1 VGRGSTINV
10 QRQPWKKENNKV
22 IFNQANKTMDI
33 LRIATAGSVDDGK
46 STLIGRL
53 LYETNSIT
61 KDKIEALESA
71 SKRKGLDF
79 LDLSLLTDGLIA
91 EREQG
96 ITIDV
101 AHIYFSTPTR
111 KYIIADTPGHVEYTR
126 NMVTGASNVKV
137 SLILVDARQGL
148 VEQTA
153 RHLSIAA
160 MLRIPKVIICVNKMD
175 LVQYQEST
183 FEAIK
188 ASLTEL
194 VAQTTFEGQEVSFL
208 PISSLYGQNITKKA
222 EHMPWF
228 SGNTL
233 LGELEA
239 FEYAETLAHA
249 PARFPVQ
256 FVVRPMTEAY
266 HDFRGYAGKISS
278 GTFKVGDAIR
288 VLPTGQESTIAT
300 IEKFENKLSEGK
312 AGDSVVITL
321 STDIDISRGNTIV
334 LANDTA
340 APQLKDFSAQVCWLD
355 HQALTPG
362 KTYLLQHGINTTKA
376 KISQITERLDVV
388 AQTSTEGVDSL
399 KLNEIGRIALRTAQP
414 ISADVYSKNPANGA
428 FILIDEFSNSTVGVG
443 FVQ

>member
-1 VGRGSTINV
+1 
-10 QRQPWKKENNKV
+10 
-22 IFNQANKTMDI
+22 MDI

-137 SLILVDARQGL
+137 SLILVDARQGV

-153 RHLSIAA
+153 RHLSIASL
-160 MLRIPKVIICVNKMD
+160 LRIPKVIICINKMD
-175 LVQYQEST
+175 LVQYQQST
-183 FEAIK
+183 FESIQN
-188 ASLTEL
+188 SLTEL
-194 VAQTTFEGQEVSFL
+194 ITQTTFEGQEISFL
-208 PISSLYGQNITKKA
+208 PISSLYGQNITQAA
-222 EHMPWF
+222 EHMPWYQ
-228 SGNTL
+228 GNTL

-239 FEYAETLAHA
+239 FEFAETQSKAA
-249 PARFPVQ
+249 ARFPVQ
-256 FVVRPMTEAY
+256 FVIRPMTEAY

-278 GTFKVGDAIR
+278 GTFQVGDAIR
-288 VLPTGQESTIAT
+288 VLPTGQESTIAS
-300 IEKFENKLSEGK
+300 IEKFDQKLSKAE

-321 STDIDISRGNTIV
+321 STDIDISRGNTLV
-334 LANDTA
+334 KASEEM

-355 HQALTPG
+355 HQALSAG
-362 KTYLLQHGINTTKA
+362 KTYLLQHGIHITKA

-388 AQTSTEGVDSL
+388 AQTSTENVDSL
-399 KLNEIGRIALRTAQP
+399 KLNEIGRISLRTAQA
-414 ISADVYSKNPANGA
+414 IHADRYADNPANGA

-443 FVQ
+443 FVS

>member
-1 VGRGSTINV
+1 
-10 QRQPWKKENNKV
+10 
-22 IFNQANKTMDI
+22 MDI

-71 SKRKGLDF
+71 SKRKGLNF

-233 LGELEA
+233 LGELEE

-278 GTFKVGDAIR
+278 GTFKVGDAVR

-300 IEKFENKLSEGK
+300 IEKFDKKLSEGK

>member
-1 VGRGSTINV
+1 MTTSA
-10 QRQPWKKENNKV
+10 QKRQWKKESNKG
-22 IFNQANKTMDI
+22 IFNQSEETNMDI

-71 SKRKGLDF
+71 SKRKGLNF

-126 NMVTGASNVKV
+126 NMVTGASNAKV
-137 SLILVDARQGL
+137 SLILIDARQGL

-160 MLRIPKVIICVNKMD
+160 MLRIPKVIICINKMD

-183 FEAIK
+183 FESIK
-188 ASLTEL
+188 ASLNEL
-194 VAQTTFEGQEVSFL
+194 ISQTTFAGQDVSFL
-208 PISSLYGQNITKKA
+208 PISSLYGQNITQKA
-222 EHMPWF
+222 EQMPWF
-228 SGNTL
+228 KGNTL

-256 FVVRPMTEAY
+256 FVIRPMTEAY

-278 GTFKVGDAIR
+278 GTFNVGDLIR

-300 IEKFENKLSEGK
+300 IEKFETKLANAK
-312 AGDSVVITL
+312 AGDSVVMTL
-321 STDIDISRGNTIV
+321 SSDVDISRGNTIV
-334 LANDTA
+334 LANEEA
-340 APQLKDFSAQVCWLD
+340 SPQLKEFSAKVCWLD
-355 HQALTPG
+355 HQALTSG
-362 KTYLLQHGINTTKA
+362 KTYLLQHGIHVTKA
-376 KISQITERLDVV
+376 KISQITARLDVV
-388 AQTSTEGVDSL
+388 SQSATTDVHEL
-399 KLNEIGRIALRTAQP
+399 NLNEIGTISLRTAQA
-414 ISADVYSKNPANGA
+414 INADAYATNPSNGA
-428 FILIDEFSNSTVGVG
+428 FILIDEFANSTVGVG
-443 FVQ
+443 FVE

>member
-1 VGRGSTINV
+1 
-10 QRQPWKKENNKV
+10 
-22 IFNQANKTMDI
+22 MDI

-137 SLILVDARQGL
+137 SLILVDARQGV

-153 RHLSIAA
+153 RHLSIASL
-160 MLRIPKVIICVNKMD
+160 LRIPKVIICINKMD

-183 FEAIK
+183 FESIK
-188 ASLTEL
+188 NSLTEL
-194 VAQTTFEGQEVSFL
+194 IAQTTFEGQEISFL
-208 PISSLYGQNITKKA
+208 PISSLYGQNITQPA
-222 EHMPWF
+222 EQMPWYQ
-228 SGNTL
+228 GNTL

-239 FEYAETLAHA
+239 FEFAETQSKAA
-249 PARFPVQ
+249 ARFPVQ
-256 FVVRPMTEAY
+256 FVIRPMTEAY

-278 GTFKVGDAIR
+278 GTFQVGDEIR
-288 VLPTGQESTIAT
+288 VLPTGQESTIAS
-300 IEKFENKLSEGK
+300 IEKFEQKLSKAE

-321 STDIDISRGNTIV
+321 STDIDISRGNTLIKASEV
-334 LANDTA
+334 E

-355 HQALTPG
+355 HQALSPG
-362 KTYLLQHGINTTKA
+362 KTYLLQHGIHITKA

-388 AQTSTEGVDSL
+388 AQTSTENVDSL
-399 KLNEIGRIALRTAQP
+399 KLNEIGRISLRTAQA
-414 ISADVYSKNPANGA
+414 IHADRYADNPANGA

-443 FVQ
+443 FVS

>member
-1 VGRGSTINV
+1 
-10 QRQPWKKENNKV
+10 
-22 IFNQANKTMDI
+22 MDI

-126 NMVTGASNVKV
+126 NMVTGASNAKV
-137 SLILVDARQGL
+137 SLILVDARQGV

-160 MLRIPKVIICVNKMD
+160 LLRIPKVIICVNKMD
-175 LVQYQEST
+175 LVQYDEAK

-188 ASLTEL
+188 ESLRSL
-194 VAQTTFEGQEVSFL
+194 VAQTTFVGQEISFL
-208 PISSLYGQNITKKA
+208 PISSLFGQNITQAADK
-222 EHMPWF
+222 MPWYQ
-228 SGNTL
+228 GNTL

-239 FEYAETLAHA
+239 FEFAESLAHA

-256 FVVRPMTEAY
+256 WVIRPKTEEY
-266 HDFRGYAGKISS
+266 HDYRGYAGKISS
-278 GTFKVGDAIR
+278 GTFQVGDVIKA
-288 VLPTGQESTIAT
+288 LPTGQESTIAS
-300 IEKFENKLSEGK
+300 IEKFGEQLERAV

-321 STDIDISRGNTIV
+321 TTDVDISRGNSLV
-334 LANDTA
+334 LASDTQ
-340 APQLKDFSAQVCWLD
+340 APQLKDFAAHICWLD
-355 HQALTPG
+355 HQALSPG
-362 KTYLLQHGINTTKA
+362 KTYLLQHGVNLTKA

-388 AQTSTEGVDSL
+388 AQTSSQDVDSL
-399 KLNEIGRIALRTAQP
+399 KLNEIGGIQLRTAQP
-414 ISADVYSKNPANGA
+414 IMADVYAENPSNGA

-443 FVQ
+443 FVK

>member
-1 VGRGSTINV
+1 
-10 QRQPWKKENNKV
+10 
-22 IFNQANKTMDI
+22 MDI

-228 SGNTL
+228 TGNTL

-278 GTFKVGDAIR
+278 GTFKVGDSIR

-300 IEKFENKLSEGK
+300 IEKFDKKLSEGK

-340 APQLKDFSAQVCWLD
+340 APQLKDFTAQVCWLD

-399 KLNEIGRIALRTAQP
+399 KLNEIGRISLRTAQP
-414 ISADVYSKNPANGA
+414 ISADTYANNPSNGA

>member
-1 VGRGSTINV
+1 
-10 QRQPWKKENNKV
+10 
-22 IFNQANKTMDI
+22 MDI

-137 SLILVDARQGL
+137 SLILVDARQGV

-153 RHLSIAA
+153 RHLSIASL
-160 MLRIPKVIICVNKMD
+160 LRIPKVIICINKMD
-175 LVQYQEST
+175 LVQYKEST
-183 FEAIK
+183 FESIK
-188 ASLTEL
+188 NSLTEL
-194 VAQTTFEGQEVSFL
+194 IAQTTFEGQEISFL
-208 PISSLYGQNITKKA
+208 PISSLYGQNITQPA
-222 EHMPWF
+222 EQMPWYQ
-228 SGNTL
+228 GNTL

-239 FEYAETLAHA
+239 FEFAETQSKAA
-249 PARFPVQ
+249 ARFPVQ
-256 FVVRPMTEAY
+256 FVIRPMTEAY

-278 GTFKVGDAIR
+278 GTFQVGDEVR
-288 VLPTGQESTIAT
+288 VLPTGQESTIAS
-300 IEKFENKLSEGK
+300 IEKFEQKLSKAE

-321 STDIDISRGNTIV
+321 STDIDISRGNTLIKASEV
-334 LANDTA
+334 E

-355 HQALTPG
+355 HQALSPG
-362 KTYLLQHGINTTKA
+362 KTYLLQHGIHITKA

-388 AQTSTEGVDSL
+388 AQTSTENVDSL
-399 KLNEIGRIALRTAQP
+399 KLNEIGRISLRTAQA
-414 ISADVYSKNPANGA
+414 IHADRYADNPANGA

-443 FVQ
+443 FVS

>member
-1 VGRGSTINV
+1 
-10 QRQPWKKENNKV
+10 
-22 IFNQANKTMDI
+22 MDI

-126 NMVTGASNVKV
+126 NMVTGASNAKV
-137 SLILVDARQGL
+137 SLILVDARQGV

-160 MLRIPKVIICVNKMD
+160 LLRIPKVIICVNKMD
-175 LVQYQEST
+175 LVQYDEAK

-188 ASLTEL
+188 ESLSSL
-194 VAQTTFEGQEVSFL
+194 VAQTTFEGQEISFL
-208 PISSLYGQNITKKA
+208 PISSLFGQNITQAADK
-222 EHMPWF
+222 MPWYQ
-228 SGNTL
+228 GNTL

-239 FEYAETLAHA
+239 FEFAESLAHA

-256 FVVRPMTEAY
+256 WVIRPKTEEY
-266 HDFRGYAGKISS
+266 HDYRGYAGKISS
-278 GTFKVGDAIR
+278 GTFQVGDVIKA
-288 VLPTGQESTIAT
+288 LPTGQESTIAS
-300 IEKFENKLSEGK
+300 IEKFGEQLERAV

-321 STDIDISRGNTIV
+321 TTDVDISRGNSLV
-334 LANDTA
+334 LASDTQ
-340 APQLKDFSAQVCWLD
+340 APQLKDFAAHICWLD
-355 HQALTPG
+355 HQALSPG
-362 KTYLLQHGINTTKA
+362 KTYLLQHGVNLTKA

-388 AQTSTEGVDSL
+388 AQTSSQDVDSL
-399 KLNEIGRIALRTAQP
+399 KLNEIGGIQLRTAQP
-414 ISADVYSKNPANGA
+414 IMADIYAENPSNGA

-443 FVQ
+443 FVK

>member
-1 VGRGSTINV
+1 
-10 QRQPWKKENNKV
+10 
-22 IFNQANKTMDI
+22 MDI

-137 SLILVDARQGL
+137 SLILVDARQGV

-153 RHLSIAA
+153 RHLSIASL
-160 MLRIPKVIICVNKMD
+160 LRIPKVIICINKMD
-175 LVQYQEST
+175 LVQYQKST
-183 FEAIK
+183 FESIK
-188 ASLTEL
+188 NSLTEL
-194 VAQTTFEGQEVSFL
+194 IAQTTFEGQEISFL
-208 PISSLYGQNITKKA
+208 PISSLYGQNITRPA
-222 EHMPWF
+222 ELMPWYQ
-228 SGNTL
+228 GNTL

-239 FEYAETLAHA
+239 FEFAETQSKSA
-249 PARFPVQ
+249 ARFPVQ
-256 FVVRPMTEAY
+256 FVIRPMTEAY

-278 GTFKVGDAIR
+278 GTFQVGDEVM
-288 VLPTGQESTIAT
+288 VLPTGQESTIAS
-300 IEKFENKLSEGK
+300 IEKFEQKLSKAE

-321 STDIDISRGNTIV
+321 STDIDISRGNTLIKASEV
-334 LANDTA
+334 E

-355 HQALTPG
+355 HQALSPG
-362 KTYLLQHGINTTKA
+362 KTYLLQHGIHITKA

-388 AQTSTEGVDSL
+388 AQTSTENVDSL
-399 KLNEIGRIALRTAQP
+399 KLNEIGRISLRTAQA
-414 ISADVYSKNPANGA
+414 IHADRYADNPANGA

-443 FVQ
+443 FVS

>member
-1 VGRGSTINV
+1 
-10 QRQPWKKENNKV
+10 
-22 IFNQANKTMDI
+22 MDI

-137 SLILVDARQGL
+137 SLILVDARQGV

-153 RHLSIAA
+153 RHLSIASL
-160 MLRIPKVIICVNKMD
+160 LRIPKVIICINKMD

-183 FEAIK
+183 FESIK
-188 ASLTEL
+188 NSLTEL
-194 VAQTTFEGQEVSFL
+194 IAQTTFEGQEISFL
-208 PISSLYGQNITKKA
+208 PISSLYGQNITQPA
-222 EHMPWF
+222 EQMPWYQ
-228 SGNTL
+228 GNTL

-239 FEYAETLAHA
+239 FEFAETQSKAA
-249 PARFPVQ
+249 ARFPVQ
-256 FVVRPMTEAY
+256 FVIRPMTEAY

-278 GTFKVGDAIR
+278 GTFQVGDEVR
-288 VLPTGQESTIAT
+288 VLPTGQESTIAS
-300 IEKFENKLSEGK
+300 IEKFEQKLSKAE

-321 STDIDISRGNTIV
+321 STDIDISRGNTLIKASEV
-334 LANDTA
+334 E

-355 HQALTPG
+355 HQALSPG
-362 KTYLLQHGINTTKA
+362 KTYLLQHGIHITKA

-388 AQTSTEGVDSL
+388 AQTSTENVDSL
-399 KLNEIGRIALRTAQP
+399 KLNEIGRISLRTAQA
-414 ISADVYSKNPANGA
+414 IHADRYADNPANGA

-443 FVQ
+443 FVS